1 MKKIVG
7 ILAAAAMA
15 SSMFAVDVA
24 SMVQFDGD
32 VMTYDG
38 STFKAMELNAYDPS
52 GDSDYI
58 WKLSVSGDKAGAE
71 IWSWS
76 KGVGDKAWTQWE
88 GLQFDWDGGSHT
100 IAGMIAG
107 SSSVIS
113 QTGIWFKPVD
123 AVKVTLGHVGAKS
136 IFNPQFGWWAQTAS
150 MWSHGYQCDVT
161 VDALSFT
168 AVLAGGEGGYWFDA
182 SKAGFNKVGN
192 FWVDAKYNASFGSL
206 QAFVT
211 KGATVGAHGY
221 SNWASSPLAI
231 GVAYANMPYLQT
243 GYGADVVLSF
253 KDNGSNGVKFQGI
266 DAQIGGQFGMNGMLI
281 QLTNLVQYR
290 DAFKYGFELKARYG
304 IGAFEPYVQIDG
316 YGIMDKTLSVDL
328 GCATSVGS
336 CSMWAALRLPF
347 NFNAYKFNFS
357 VPVEFTVNL

>member
-1 MKKIVG
+1 MR
-7 ILAAAAMA
+7 ILTVAAMA
-15 SSMFAVDVA
+15 TSLFAADISAATKIKANLFSNGADESISLMKETNDSHDYANPNFSM
-24 SMVQFDGD
+24 SIGD
-32 VMTYDG
+32 
-38 STFKAMELNAYDPS
+38 
-52 GDSDYI
+52 
-58 WKLSVSGDKAGAE
+58 DKAGATVK
-71 IWSWS
+71 I
-76 KGVGDKAWTQWE
+76 TT
-88 GLQFDWDGGSHT
+88 DGGNLN
-100 IAGMIAG
+100 AA
-107 SSSVIS
+107 
-113 QTGIWFKPVD
+113 QTTQTIWFKPVD

-136 IFNPQFGWWAQTAS
+136 IFNPQFGWWAQTAN

-192 FWVDAKYNASFGSL
+192 FWVDAKYSASIGSL

-221 SNWASSPLAI
+221 SNWATSPLAI

-253 KDNGSNGVKFQGI
+253 KDNGSNGVEFQGI

-304 IGAFEPYVQIDG
+304 IGAFEP
-316 YGIMDKTLSVDL
+316 
-328 GCATSVGS
+328 
-336 CSMWAALRLPF
+336 
-347 NFNAYKFNFS
+347 
-357 VPVEFTVNL
+357 